1 MVLPL
6 ATVLTAF
13 VNMLLSEIVVFIVL
27 LMSGFYWSVYMLVLP
42 VVMGIHFLLV
52 LGIVLIVSAVTV
64 YLRDLAHIL
73 DIVIMAW
80 FYATPIVYPPEMI
93 PEKFQFLLYLNPM
106 SGIIDGYRKILYYR
120 CMPDFST
127 MLLALVVGIITV
139 VVGTFVFQRLQR
151 GFAEEL

>member
-1 MVLPL
+1 
-6 ATVLTAF
+6 
-13 VNMLLSEIVVFIVL
+13 
-27 LMSGFYWSVYMLVLP
+27 MLVLP

-93 PEKFQFLLYLNPM
+93 PEKFHFLLYLNPM
-106 SGIIDGYRKILYYR
+106 SGIIEGYRKILYYR

-139 VVGTFVFQRLQR
+139 VVGAFVFQRLQR